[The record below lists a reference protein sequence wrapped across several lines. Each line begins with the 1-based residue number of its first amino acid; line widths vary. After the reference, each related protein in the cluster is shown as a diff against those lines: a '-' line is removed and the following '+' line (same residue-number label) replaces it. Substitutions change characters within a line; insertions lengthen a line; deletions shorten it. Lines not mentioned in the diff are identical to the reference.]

1 MSQITL
7 RGLDAEM
14 EDKIRKMA
22 SDSGK
27 SLNRVI
33 LDMIYQ
39 YTGFKKKG
47 NKSPAESLRK
57 LAGGWNKKDAESFH
71 EAIKSSEQIDEE
83 MWK

>member
-1 MSQITL
+1 MSQNTL
-7 RGLDAEM
+7 RGLDAEI

-22 SDSGK
+22 SNSGK
-27 SLNRVI
+27 TLNRVI

-47 NKSPAESLRK
+47 NRAPTESLRK
-57 LAGGWNKKDAESFH
+57 LAGGWNKKDAAFFH

>member
-22 SDSGK
+22 SNSGK

-33 LDMIYQ
+33 IDMIYEH
-39 YTGFKKKG
+39 TGFKKKG
-47 NKSPAESLRK
+47 NKAPAESLRN
-57 LAGGWNKKDAESFH
+57 LAGGWNKKDALLFH

>member
-22 SDSGK
+22 SNSGK

-33 LDMIYQ
+33 IDMIYQ
-39 YTGFKKKG
+39 HTGFKKKG
-47 NKSPAESLRK
+47 NK
-57 LAGGWNKKDAESFH
+57 KK
-71 EAIKSSEQIDEE
+71 QISRPQPPDVFRRSGSGFSGNRG
-83 MWK
+83 